1 MMPKAVIFD
10 LDGTLFE
17 SRHFPIRLILA
28 DPLHLVTLG
37 SERKLRKTLRGKH
50 FNRPEDYYNA
60 LFSLM
65 GKGCEEKAAG
75 CREWFYGTYMPNQAR
90 IIKEKFGPR
99 PRLRELLDHL
109 RSQGVK
115 IAVLS
120 DYCFVDEKLASCGL
134 SRSDF
139 DGVWESPEL
148 GGLKPSKEVFLG
160 ACKALGVSPEDA
172 LMVGDKTET
181 DGGALDAGLSFI
193 HIVKSAKKKLNP
205 AEDMLWDEFLSFCG
219 LQTQGK

>member
-28 DPLHLVTLG
+28 DPLHLVVLG
-37 SERKLRKTLRGKH
+37 SERKFRKTLRGRH
-50 FNRPEDYYNA
+50 FEKPEDYYSA

-65 GKGCEEKAAG
+65 GKGSEKKAAE
-75 CREWFYGTYMPNQAR
+75 CRDWFYGTYMPNQAR

-99 PRLRELLDHL
+99 PSLKALLEHL
-109 RSQGVK
+109 RSEGVK

-120 DYCFVDEKLASCGL
+120 DYCFVDEKLSACGL

-160 ACKALGVSPEDA
+160 ACKALGVAPGDA

-193 HIVKSAKKKLNP
+193 HIVKSAKKKQNP
-205 AEDMLWDEFLSFCG
+205 ATDMLWSEFLSFCG
-219 LQTQGK
+219 VLAPQK